1 MENWANSYQREERG
15 GGGTTGKQ
23 RCVIVS
29 AEEKVSKAGKPMIEV
44 GVRPSGCA
52 FTVKTYLV
60 QGEYFNRNA
69 TQLFDAFP
77 EIPEGNFNLLEWVG
91 AEGAAMFDLDPNGY
105 LKVKYFID
113 SVKAADLPPFEGDK
127 PERQT
132 VTSLDEDEPG
142 ADDFDDD
149 GDLPFV

>member
-1 MENWANSYQREERG
+1 MSNWNYQREERTS
-15 GGGTTGKQ
+15 GGTTGKQ

-44 GVRPSGCA
+44 GVRPSGCT

-60 QGEYFNRNA
+60 SGEYFNRNA

-77 EIPEGNFNLLEWVG
+77 EIPEGSFNLIEWVG
-91 AEGAAMFDLDPNGY
+91 AVGAAMFDLDDRGY

-113 SVKAADLPPFEGDK
+113 PVKAASLPPFEGEK
-127 PERQT
+127 PPRQT
-132 VTSLDEDEPG
+132 VTSLEDDEPG
-142 ADDFDDD
+142 ADDFNEDDI
-149 GDLPFV
+149 PF

>member
-1 MENWANSYQREERG
+1 MSSWNYQREERS

-23 RCVIVS
+23 RCIIVS
-29 AEEKVSKAGKPMIEV
+29 AEEQVSKNTGKPMIVV

-52 FTVKTYLV
+52 FTVKFYLV

-91 AEGAAMFDLDPNGY
+91 AEGAAMFDLDDRGY

-132 VTSLDEDEPG
+132 VTSLEDDEPG
-142 ADDFDDD
+142 ANDFDDD

>member
-1 MENWANSYQREERG
+1 MSTNWNYNREERTS
-15 GGGTTGKQ
+15 GGTTGKQ

-29 AEEKVSKAGKPMIEV
+29 AEEKTSKAGKPMIEV

-60 QGEYFNRNA
+60 SGEYFNRNA

-77 EIPEGNFNLLEWVG
+77 EIKDGDFTLLNWIG
-91 AEGAAMFDLDPNGY
+91 CEGAAMFDLDDRGY

-113 SVKAADLPPFEGDK
+113 SVKAASLPPYEGDK
-127 PERQT
+127 PPRQT
-132 VTSLDEDEPG
+132 VTSLEDDEPG
-142 ADDFDDD
+142 ADDFAED
-149 GDLPFV
+149 DLPF

>member
-1 MENWANSYQREERG
+1 MSNWNYQREERG

-23 RCVIVS
+23 RCVIVN
-29 AEEKVSKAGKPMIEV
+29 AEEKISKSGNPMIEIS
-44 GVRPSGCA
+44 VRPSGCK

-69 TQLFDAFP
+69 TAFFDAFP

-91 AEGAAMFDLDPNGY
+91 AEGAAMFDTDDRGY

-132 VTSLDEDEPG
+132 VTSLEDDEPG

>member
-1 MENWANSYQREERG
+1 MSNWNYQREERTS
-15 GGGTTGKQ
+15 GGTTGKQ

-44 GVRPSGCA
+44 GVRPSGCT

-60 QGEYFNRNA
+60 SGEYFNRNA

-77 EIPEGNFNLLEWVG
+77 EIPEGSFNLIEWVG
-91 AEGAAMFDLDPNGY
+91 AVGAAMFDLDDRGY

-113 SVKAADLPPFEGDK
+113 PVKAASLPPFEGEK
-127 PERQT
+127 PPRQT
-132 VTSLDEDEPG
+132 VTSLEDDEPG
-142 ADDFDDD
+142 ADDFAEDD
-149 GDLPFV
+149 DLPFV

>member
-1 MENWANSYQREERG
+1 MSSWNYQREERSS
-15 GGGTTGKQ
+15 GGTTGKQ

-60 QGEYFNRNA
+60 SGEYFNRNA

-77 EIPEGNFNLLEWVG
+77 EIGDGNFNLLEWVG
-91 AEGAAMFDLDPNGY
+91 CEGAAMFDLDDRGY
-105 LKVKYFID
+105 LRCKYFID
-113 SVKAADLPPFEGDK
+113 SAKAITLPPFEGDK

-132 VTSLDEDEPG
+132 VTSLDNDEPG

-149 GDLPFV
+149 LPFDP